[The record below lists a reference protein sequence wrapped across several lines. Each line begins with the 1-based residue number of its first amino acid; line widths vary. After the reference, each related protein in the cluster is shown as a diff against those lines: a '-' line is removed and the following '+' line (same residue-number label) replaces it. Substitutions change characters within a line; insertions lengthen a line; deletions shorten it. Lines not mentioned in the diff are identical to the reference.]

1 MALPRLRLF
10 GFRGISIRLDAS
22 WFAIAVLVTWSLAA
36 QLFPA
41 WHAGLPRATYWV
53 MGIAGALGLFGSIVV
68 HELSHALVARRHD
81 IPIEGIT
88 LFVFGGVAEMGA
100 EPPSPKAE
108 LTMALAGPLASIA
121 IGLAAFAGSALAG
134 GSSGGGVV
142 ATVLAYLGMV
152 NLLLAAFNLV
162 PAFPLDGGRVL
173 RALLWRRR
181 GSLVRA
187 THIASRVGIAFSLA
201 LMVLGGLR
209 VLLGDLLGGVWFFLI
224 GMFLRRAADASYQQV
239 VVRGALEHETVKKFM
254 TVGPVSVRP
263 DLTLAEFL
271 DSYVYRYHHK
281 LFPVQ
286 DNGRLLGLISTEQL
300 RGVPRAEWPSRS
312 VGAVTVPLSEAVTV
326 TPDTAAMQALGR
338 MRQTGRS
345 RLLVVDDGKLAGILS
360 VRDLLDFLALKVEL
374 EP

>member
-10 GFRGISIRLDAS
+10 SFRGIPIRLDAS

-41 WHAGLPRATYWV
+41 WHAGLPRATYWG
-53 MGIAGALGLFGSIVV
+53 MGIVGALGLFGSIVV
-68 HELSHALVARRHD
+68 HELSHALIARRHD

-88 LFVFGGVAEMGA
+88 LFVFGGVAEMGE

-108 LTMALAGPLASIA
+108 LTMAIAGPLTSIA
-121 IGLAAFAGSALAG
+121 IGAAALAASAL
-134 GSSGGGVV
+134 GSGWPEAVV
-142 ATVLAYLGMV
+142 TVLAYLGLV

-173 RALLWRRR
+173 RALLWRRH
-181 GSLVRA
+181 GNVVRA
-187 THIASRVGIAFSLA
+187 THTASRVGIGFSVV

-209 VLLGDLLGGVWFFLI
+209 VLTGDLLGGVWFFLI
-224 GMFLRRAADASYQQV
+224 GMFLRQAADASYQQV
-239 VVRGALEHETVKKFM
+239 MVRRALENEPVRRFM
-254 TVGPVSVRP
+254 TTGPVTVRP

-286 DNGRLLGLISTEQL
+286 DNGRLLGLISTEELHQ
-300 RGVPRAEWPSRS
+300 VPRADWPSRT
-312 VGAVTVPLSEAVTV
+312 VGAVTVPLAEAVTV
-326 TPDTAAMQALGR
+326 APDTAAMQALGR

-345 RLLVVDDGKLAGILS
+345 RLLVVDDGRLAGILS
-360 VRDLLDFLALKVEL
+360 ARDLLDFLALKLEL

>member
-10 GFRGISIRLDAS
+10 SFRGISIRLDAS

-134 GSSGGGVV
+134 
-142 ATVLAYLGMV
+142 
-152 NLLLAAFNLV
+152 
-162 PAFPLDGGRVL
+162 
-173 RALLWRRR
+173 
-181 GSLVRA
+181 
-187 THIASRVGIAFSLA
+187 
-201 LMVLGGLR
+201 
-209 VLLGDLLGGVWFFLI
+209 
-224 GMFLRRAADASYQQV
+224 
-239 VVRGALEHETVKKFM
+239 
-254 TVGPVSVRP
+254 
-263 DLTLAEFL
+263 
-271 DSYVYRYHHK
+271 
-281 LFPVQ
+281 
-286 DNGRLLGLISTEQL
+286 
-300 RGVPRAEWPSRS
+300 
-312 VGAVTVPLSEAVTV
+312 
-326 TPDTAAMQALGR
+326 
-338 MRQTGRS
+338 
-345 RLLVVDDGKLAGILS
+345 
-360 VRDLLDFLALKVEL
+360 
-374 EP
+374 

>member
-1 MALPRLRLF
+1 MAFPRLRLF
-10 GFRGISIRLDAS
+10 SFRGIPIRLDAS
-22 WFAIAVLVTWSLAA
+22 WFAIAVLVAWSLAA
-36 QLFPA
+36 QLFPV
-41 WHAGLPRATYWV
+41 WRPGLPRTTYWA
-53 MGIAGALGLFGSIVV
+53 MGIVGALGLFASIVV

-81 IPIEGIT
+81 IPIDGIT
-88 LFVFGGVAEMGA
+88 LFVFGGVAEMGT

-108 LTMALAGPLASIA
+108 LTMALAGPLMSIA
-121 IGLAAFAGSALAG
+121 IGLAALAVSALAG
-134 GSSGGGVV
+134 GLPGAVV
-142 ATVLAYLGMV
+142 TVLAYLGLV

-173 RALLWRRR
+173 RALLWRRH
-181 GSLVRA
+181 GSLMRA
-187 THIASRVGIAFSLA
+187 THTASRIGIAFSVA

-224 GMFLRRAADASYQQV
+224 GMFLRQAADASYQQV
-239 VVRGALEHETVKKFM
+239 LVRGALANEPVRRFM
-254 TVGPVSVRP
+254 TVGPVTVRP

-271 DSYVYRYHHK
+271 ESYVYRYHHK

-286 DNGRLLGLISTEQL
+286 DNGQLLGMISTEQL
-300 RGVPRAEWPSRS
+300 RNVPRADWPSRKVS
-312 VGAVTVPLSEAVTV
+312 AVTVPLSEAVTV

-345 RLLVVDDGKLAGILS
+345 RLLVVDDGRLAGVLS
-360 VRDLLDFLALKVEL
+360 VRDLLDFLALKLEL